1 MLSSGHDSHC
11 DHDGTAAR
19 VACSE
24 SAQDWA
30 SYQSIMDGGGPH
42 KTLLHLSEGQVPS
55 TPSFCTI
62 GY

>member
-24 SAQDWA
+24 CAQDWA
-30 SYQSIMDGGGPH
+30 SYQSIMDGCRPH

-55 TPSFCTI
+55 TPPFCTI